1 MFTLLAESHNNVT
14 VLRLTGDMLL
24 PDVPDLNRQLEAYI
38 LAPGIRQVVL
48 DLSQVEKV
56 DASGLGVLV
65 SASTKGRSQGRR
77 LVLLT
82 PAPPVEELLR
92 RSEIEGFFPT
102 FYSEEELKGYIPDTA
117 E

>member
-1 MFTLLAESHNNVT
+1 MFSLQAESHNKVT
-14 VLRLTGDMLL
+14 VLRLAGDMVL
-24 PDVPDLNRQLEAYI
+24 PDVPDLSRQLDAYI

-48 DLSQVEKV
+48 DLSEVNKL

-82 PAPPVEELLR
+82 PAPHVTDLLR
-92 RSEIEGFFPT
+92 KS
-102 FYSEEELKGYIPDTA
+102 
-117 E
+117 

>member
-1 MFTLLAESHNNVT
+1 MFSLQAESHNKVT
-14 VLRLTGDMLL
+14 VLRLAGDMVL
-24 PDVPDLNRQLEAYI
+24 PDVPDLSRQLDAYI

-48 DLSQVEKV
+48 DLS
-56 DASGLGVLV
+56 ASGLGVLV

-82 PAPPVEELLR
+82 PAPHVTDLLR
-92 RSEIEGFFPT
+92 KSEIEGFFPT

>member
-65 SASTKGRSQGRR
+65 SASSQGRR

>member
-1 MFTLLAESHNNVT
+1 MFSLQAESHNKVT
-14 VLRLTGDMLL
+14 VLRLAGDMVL
-24 PDVPDLNRQLEAYI
+24 PDVPDLSRQLDAYI

-48 DLSQVEKV
+48 DLSEVNKL

-82 PAPPVEELLR
+82 PAPHVTDLLR
-92 RSEIEGFFPT
+92 KFEIEGFFPT

>member
-1 MFTLLAESHNNVT
+1 MFSLQAESHNKVT
-14 VLRLTGDMLL
+14 VLRLAGDMVL
-24 PDVPDLNRQLEAYI
+24 PDVPDLSRQLDAYI

-48 DLSQVEKV
+48 DLSEVNKL

-82 PAPPVEELLR
+82 PAPHVTDLLR
-92 RSEIEGFFPT
+92 KSEIEGFFPT
-102 FYSEEELKGYIPDTA
+102 FYSEEEIKGYIPDTA